1 MKIMFMITF
10 EYANAIFSIPLTG
23 KRPSS
28 IVFCKDGTTHN
39 ETSTTVDTLEK
50 IIEVIIYYLPFAK

>member
-28 IVFCKDGTTHN
+28 IVFVKMEQLITKL
-39 ETSTTVDTLEK
+39 VQL
-50 IIEVIIYYLPFAK
+50 